1 MKNCIKLA
9 LGLFIAALLA
19 ACGGGGGSAGTTTGS
34 SGGGT
39 SVPGGSATL
48 SVTDF
53 AVTIDKS
60 TVLNGGTDTAQ
71 VTVVAVDAN
80 RNAVSG
86 AAVSVAVN
94 QNAVF
99 TPSAGV
105 VTDALGTYKGSV
117 SIGGDKTDRDVTI
130 AVTVNGIT
138 KQVGVRVSGSRVTLQ
153 LQPASPAPGQAVT
166 LTAVVTDSSGNAI
179 AGAAVSFTSDVSALQ
194 GLTGVTGAN
203 GLFTRAFVAP
213 TVAGAYT
220 INAGASGVVSGANQ
234 LQVFTT
240 TIPAAVI
247 PAGAAPSLAASPNV
261 LAVNSPGSTTSRTT
275 LRFLFLDG
283 SNRPIPNVRVRFS
296 DQTSGLPT
304 VGASI
309 ASGAQTLYTDA
320 AGAVSTQYIA
330 GQNASPTNGV
340 TVRACYSAN
349 EFASATDCPN
359 FVNASL
365 TVAGQALAVSI
376 GDDNLLSSSSGTY
389 IKEFVVTVADSAG
402 RAVANAPVDISVDL
416 THYSKGAYEY
426 GTGTATFAFRDANGT
441 PVSSLQVVPAGLTT
455 AYPSATTTPG
465 TTSPTLVAR
474 VWCANEDVNRNGN
487 VDSGENIDGSTD
499 SNGQPTLEP
508 RKSDLLVSYKDAA
521 VTTTNSAG
529 VLLIKVQYS
538 QRFGTWLAYK
548 VRVTANVAGS
558 QGMAER
564 LFVTD
569 VVAGDV
575 PNGSFRLPPYGV
587 NSCSTPN

>member
-1 MKNCIKLA
+1 MKNCIKLVI
-9 LGLFIAALLA
+9 GLFFAALLA
-19 ACGGGGGSAGTTTGS
+19 ACGGGGGSAGTTTGG
-34 SGGGT
+34 SGGGST
-39 SVPGGSATL
+39 PGGSATL

-53 AVTIDKS
+53 ALTIDKS
-60 TVLNGGTDTAQ
+60 SIVNGGTDTAQ
-71 VTVVAVDAN
+71 VSVVAVDAN

-99 TPSAGV
+99 TPGGSL
-105 VTDALGTYKGSV
+105 VTDATGNYKGV
-117 SIGGDKTDRDVTI
+117 VGIGSDKSDRIITI
-130 AVTVNGIT
+130 AATVNGIT
-138 KQVGVRVSGSRVTLQ
+138 KQVTLRVSGSRVTLQ
-153 LQPASPAPGQAVT
+153 LLPSTPAPGQAVT
-166 LTAVVTDSSGNAI
+166 ATAIVTDSSGNPI
-179 AGAAVSFTSDVSALQ
+179 AGATVIFTSDIAALQ
-194 GLTGVTGAN
+194 GQSGITSASGQVAKA
-203 GLFTRAFVAP
+203 FTAP
-213 TVAGAYT
+213 SAVGAYT
-220 INAGASGVVSGANQ
+220 INASASGVESGATQ
-234 LQVFTT
+234 LRVFAN

-247 PAGAAPSLAASPNV
+247 PAGAVPSLSASPNV
-261 LAVNSPGSTTSRTT
+261 LAVNSPGSSTNRST
-275 LRFLFLDG
+275 LRFLFLDS

-296 DQTSGLPT
+296 DQTTGLAT

-309 ASGAQTLYTDA
+309 AAGAQTLYTDA
-320 AGAVSTQYIA
+320 AGAVLTEYIS

-340 TVRACYSAN
+340 TLRACYSAN
-349 EFASATDCPN
+349 EFASATDCPS
-359 FVNASL
+359 FINASL

-376 GDDNLLSSSSGTY
+376 GDDNLLASSSGTY

-416 THYSKGAYEY
+416 THYGKGNFQY
-426 GTGTATFAFRDANGT
+426 GTGTATYAYVDAAGV
-441 PVSSLQVVPAGLTT
+441 PVSSLQAVPSSLTA
-455 AYPSATTTPG
+455 AYPSSTAVPGSTT
-465 TTSPTLVAR
+465 AR
-474 VWCANEDVNRNGN
+474 VWCANEDTNRNGN
-487 VDSGENIDGSTD
+487 VDPGENIDGSID

-575 PNGSFRLPPYGV
+575 TNGSFRLPPYGV

>member
-9 LGLFIAALLA
+9 IGLFFAALLA
-19 ACGGGGGSAGTTTGS
+19 ACGGGGGSAGATTGS

-39 SVPGGSATL
+39 TPGGSATL

-53 AVTIDKS
+53 ALTMDKTTI
-60 TVLNGGTDTAQ
+60 LNGGTDTAQ
-71 VTVVAVDAN
+71 VTVVAVDGN
-80 RNAVSG
+80 RNAVTG
-86 AAVSVAVN
+86 AAVAVAVN

-99 TPSAGV
+99 TSSGAA
-105 VTDALGTYKGSV
+105 VTDATGTYKGV
-117 SIGGDKTDRDVTI
+117 ISIGSDKTDRNITI

-138 KQVGVRVSGSRVTLQ
+138 KQLSLRVSGSRVTLQ
-153 LQPASPAPGQAVT
+153 LLPGTPAPGQAVT
-166 LTAVVTDSSGNAI
+166 LTAVVTDSSGNPI
-179 AGAAVSFTSDVSALQ
+179 AGAAVSFTSDVPALQ
-194 GLTGVTGAN
+194 GLTGVTGTN
-203 GLFTRAFVAP
+203 GQLSRAFVAP
-213 TVAGAYT
+213 TAVGAYA
-220 INAGASGVVSGANQ
+220 INASASGVESGASQ
-234 LQVFTT
+234 LQVFANTV
-240 TIPAAVI
+240 PAAII
-247 PAGAAPSLAASPNV
+247 PAGAAPSLSAAPNV
-261 LAVNSPGSTTSRTT
+261 LAVNSPGSTTNRST
-275 LRFLFLDG
+275 LRFLFLDA
-283 SNRPIPNVRVRFS
+283 SNRPIPNVRVRFN
-296 DQTSGLPT
+296 DQTTGLPT

-309 ASGAQTLYTDA
+309 AAGAQTLYTDA
-320 AGAVSTQYIA
+320 AGAVSTEYIS

-349 EFASATDCPN
+349 EFVSTTDCPN

-376 GDDNLLSSSSGTY
+376 GDDNLLVSSSGTY

-416 THYSKGAYEY
+416 THYGKGDFTYSNGSLTTSY
-426 GTGTATFAFRDANGT
+426 FDANGLG
-441 PVSSLQVVPAGLTT
+441 VSALQVVPANLTS
-455 AYPSATTTPG
+455 AYPTATTVPG
-465 TTSPTLVAR
+465 STTGR
-474 VWCANEDVNRNGN
+474 VWCANEDTNRNGN
-487 VDSGENIDGSTD
+487 VDAGENIDGSTD

-508 RKSDLLVSYKDAA
+508 RKSDLLVSYKSAT

-529 VLLIKVQYS
+529 VLLIQVQYS

-569 VVAGDV
+569 VLAGDV
-575 PNGSFRLPPYGV
+575 VNGSFRLPPYGV

>member
-9 LGLFIAALLA
+9 LGLVIAALLA
-19 ACGGGGGSAGTTTGS
+19 ACGGGGGSAGTTSGGS
-34 SGGGT
+34 SGGT
-39 SVPGGSATL
+39 TTPGGSVTL

-53 AVTIDKS
+53 AVTLDK
-60 TVLNGGTDTAQ
+60 TTILNGGTDTSQ
-71 VTVVAVDAN
+71 LTVIAVDGN

-86 AAVSVAVN
+86 AAVAVAVN

-99 TPSAGV
+99 TPASALL
-105 VTDALGTYKGSV
+105 TDAAGAYRGAITIGS
-117 SIGGDKTDRDVTI
+117 DKTDRDVI
-130 AVTVNGIT
+130 VAVTVNGIT
-138 KQVGVRVSGSRVTLQ
+138 KQVAVRVSGSRVTLQ
-153 LQPASPAPGQAVT
+153 LLPASPAPGQAVT
-166 LTAVVTDSSGNAI
+166 MTAVVTDSSGNPI
-179 AGAAVSFTSDVSALQ
+179 AGAAVSFTSDVSSLQ
-194 GLTGVTGAN
+194 GLTGVTNASGQ
-203 GLFTRAFVAP
+203 FTRAFLAP
-213 TVAGAYT
+213 TVAGVYS

-234 LQVFTT
+234 LQVFAT
-240 TIPAAVI
+240 TIPSAVI

-261 LAVNSPGSTTSRTT
+261 LAVNSPGSTSNRTT
-275 LRFLFLDG
+275 LRFLFLDA

-296 DQTSGLPT
+296 DQTTGLPT

-309 ASGAQTLYTDA
+309 ASGGQTLYTDA
-320 AGAVSTQYIA
+320 AGVVSTQYIS

-376 GDDNLLSSSSGTY
+376 GDDNLLTPSSGTY
-389 IKEFVVTVADSAG
+389 IKEFVITVADSAG

-416 THYSKGAYEY
+416 THYGKGAYSY
-426 GTGTATFAFRDANGT
+426 GNGT
-441 PVSSLQVVPAGLTT
+441 SSAAYFDVDGNSVSSLQVVPASLTG
-455 AYPSATTTPG
+455 AYPTSTTVPG
-465 TTSPTLVAR
+465 STTGR
-474 VWCANEDVNRNGN
+474 VWCANEDTNRNGN
-487 VDSGENIDGSTD
+487 VDAGENIDGSTD
-499 SNGQPTLEP
+499 SNGQATLEP
-508 RKSDLLVSYKDAA
+508 RKSDLLVSYKSAS

-529 VLLIKVQYS
+529 VLLIQVQYS

-569 VVAGDV
+569 VVAADV

-587 NSCSTPN
+587 NSCSTAN